1 MTKTSLNINEVCNR
15 YANALILSSQGESDL
30 KIINS
35 NFKDFNK
42 LLEVSKDLS
51 LCIENPLV
59 NSKKKSE
66 ILKKICKLSE
76 YSEVFQGFLT
86 VLTKHGKINLQNK
99 IFIEFQKIIDIKD
112 GLTEIF
118 ITTALPLERKIEE
131 KIKDKLSK
139 TLNLRVK
146 LTKTIDKE
154 IIGGIII
161 KINSI
166 MIDNSIKSKLVS
178 FKI

>member
-1 MTKTSLNINEVCNR
+1 MTKTSLNINEICNR

-30 KIINS
+30 KVINS

-51 LCIENPLV
+51 LCIQNPLV

-66 ILKKICKLSE
+66 VLKKICESSA
-76 YSEVFQGFLT
+76 YSEVFKGFLT
-86 VLTKHGKINLQNK
+86 VLTKHGKITLQNK
-99 IFIEFQKIIDIKD
+99 IFNEFQKIIDTKS

-118 ITTALPLERKIEE
+118 ITTALPLENEIEE
-131 KIKDKLSK
+131 KIKDKLAK
-139 TLNLRVK
+139 TLNLKVK
-146 LTKTIDKE
+146 LTKTVDKG

-161 KINSI
+161 KINSM